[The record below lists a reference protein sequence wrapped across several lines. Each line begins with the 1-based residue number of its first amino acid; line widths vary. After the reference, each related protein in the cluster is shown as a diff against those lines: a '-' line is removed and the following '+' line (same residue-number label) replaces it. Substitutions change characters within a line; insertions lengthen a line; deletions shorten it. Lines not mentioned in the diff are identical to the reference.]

1 MRRKLFVLTLIIAS
15 AFVFYLPAQAR
26 DSKTA
31 NRIVAGKTALQAVAE
46 VRFVRVRGRRYKV
59 WYRTFRRGG
68 RKYVRIYRI
77 QYA

>member
-1 MRRKLFVLTLIIAS
+1 MRRKLFVLTLMIAS
-15 AFVFYLPAQAR
+15 AFAFYLPAQAL
-26 DSKTA
+26 DSKTT
-31 NRIVAGKTALQAVAE
+31 NRIVAGKTALNAVAE

-77 QYA
+77 QLA